1 MEAYK
6 MIQVITNNT
15 KYSGDGVVTNPIN
28 VPRSLDEYEI
38 NVVDLNNDA
47 IWKNQGSDY
56 SSIKGIKDFQSIS
69 KMIQY
74 SKKTTILI
82 LLPQNVRFQYWEIRG
97 KYENS
102 IFLKDMLSHLKD
114 ILSNLYSLFQ
124 GVNLVY
130 ENTSTKLI
138 HKMADAAFFFY
149 FTSDK
154 EILLC
159 SEGSNKPTA
168 IMLGDNIIASTL
180 QIKEYSEMMEL
191 LSALGLVQ
199 TKQDVP
205 PWLEEI
211 RMFDDNEQFGII
223 EENNRSIETANQ
235 NISTAIEKINKNRE
249 YKSILYTNGDEL
261 VKVVFEILENM
272 LGCDLS
278 QFIDKK
284 AEDFL
289 FEIGD
294 TVFIGEI
301 KGVNHNVKSE
311 NVSQLDVHY
320 QGYLE
325 EHTDKNEEKVK
336 AILVMNHQKNKPL
349 EAREPVHEKQIQL
362 AYRNGSLIIE
372 TITLLKLFEQYLFQ
386 NKSREDCIHLLCT
399 QKGILNI

>member
-1 MEAYK
+1 